1 MQGKGSMD
9 TYWLTEKDN
18 FEMAITAEDNAN
30 NLMNDV
36 ALHEHKYEHMYE
48 QTYTGR
54 IQYKRRN
61 KDSNGSS
68 SDSE

>member
-1 MQGKGSMD
+1 MD

-18 FEMAITAEDNAN
+18 FEIVIGGAEDGNTN
-30 NLMNDV
+30 NLIKDV

-54 IQYKRRN
+54 IQYRDPRT
-61 KDSNGSS
+61 DLYSESGS
-68 SDSE
+68 DT